1 MKKGLNEASW
11 FILCIVLFVFLPSPK
26 IRERELSDNL
36 QLRKQQ
42 GDIAKLEQQISDLE
56 KQLGGLDPK
65 NLERERQKLLQK
77 DDQLNREV

>member
-1 MKKGLNEASW
+1 
-11 FILCIVLFVFLPSPK
+11 
-26 IRERELSDNL
+26 LSDNL

-42 GDIAKLEQQISDLE
+42 EDIVKLEQQISDLE

>member
-1 MKKGLNEASW
+1 MFA
-11 FILCIVLFVFLPSPK
+11 FLQ

-42 GDIAKLEQQISDLE
+42 EDVVKLERQIDDFE

-65 NLERERQKLLQK
+65 NLERERQQLLQK
-77 DDQLNREV
+77 DDELNKEVWIFGLIQVLFKNDLVS